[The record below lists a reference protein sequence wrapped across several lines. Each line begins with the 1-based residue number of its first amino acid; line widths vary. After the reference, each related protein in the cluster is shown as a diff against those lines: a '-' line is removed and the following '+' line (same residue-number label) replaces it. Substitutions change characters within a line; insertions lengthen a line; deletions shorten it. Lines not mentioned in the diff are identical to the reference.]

1 MNQWYYLTAV
11 SNILLCT
18 DYWYLITVRTNSQS
32 KIALTL
38 LHPIAN
44 AHLLLK
50 GGCRQWWRLW
60 HLGWRGRRV
69 WVWGRGEIQMY
80 VQKYRN
86 TYAKLMWWSIK
97 RRWNTRKLRS
107 KKTNSFFE
115 GERLAWPWGDT
126 ERVWRPLLQSD
137 AQGTVGYA
145 PKYTQICPNM
155 SNMLK
160 QFKYA
165 QKCKIHPNMP
175 KFSPSITCAQN
186 PGSNRGQPDRY
197 WQRRQLVQPTK
208 EEVNS
213 MTILIII
220 TSQGK

>member
-1 MNQWYYLTAV
+1 MKCSSYKYNYYRIQIYA
-11 SNILLCT
+11 
-18 DYWYLITVRTNSQS
+18 D
-32 KIALTL
+32 
-38 LHPIAN
+38 
-44 AHLLLK
+44 AHLLLE

-208 EEVNS
+208 EEVFRIWWQYRHHNDD
-213 MTILIII
+213 I
-220 TSQGK
+220 TMVISQLVQPAKEEVFRIRWQYWS